1 MKTALAMGLA
11 ALAGP
16 LAAHPH
22 RSVDQQVHIAL
33 GPERAEVSVRIV
45 PSASDGDVTREVL
58 DLDQNG
64 QIDDAEAEVFRN
76 MVINA
81 LEVVWNGAQVTPEN
95 AQIRLAPL
103 DTLTKGLGQIELTAE
118 VPVVGPMH
126 TVEVEMLYD
135 GLGADW
141 FIQPFFFDVAFIGAM
156 PHIQRTEDQSR
167 IMITAPD

>member
-1 MKTALAMGLA
+1 MKTLWAMGLV
-11 ALAGP
+11 ALAEP

-22 RSVDQQVHIAL
+22 TSVDQQVHIAL

-64 QIDDAEAEVFRN
+64 QIDDAEAQVFRSV
-76 MVINA
+76 VINA
-81 LEVVWNGAQVTPEN
+81 LDVAWNGARVPPEN
-95 AQIRLAPL
+95 MEIRLDPL
-103 DTLTKGLGQIELTAE
+103 DTLTKGLGQIELTADL
-118 VPVVGPMH
+118 PVVGPMD

-141 FIQPFFFDVAFIGAM
+141 FIQPFFFDGAFTGVA
-156 PHIQRTEDQSR
+156 PRIQRTEDPSR
-167 IMITAPD
+167 IRITTAD